1 MISVMLS
8 FVACTKESFDLQND
22 ELQMNPAKSR
32 SFEDKLRDFAIS
44 DYAAFVSERGGGT
57 MNHSQSNH

>member
-44 DYAAFVSERGGGT
+44 DYAAFVSERGGGL
-57 MNHSQSNH
+57 